1 VDSLDSRTA
10 EALHRLVDDYR
21 TRCLWFLRP
30 GYYPSTRAEAL
41 RVPAAIERNGDRA
54 AFQRSAEI
62 RQWLS
67 PSSSAVSA
75 GS

>member
-1 VDSLDSRTA
+1 MDSLDSRTA
-10 EALHRLVDDYR
+10 EALYRLVDDYR
-21 TRCLWFLRP
+21 TRCLWFLQP

-41 RVPAAIERNGDRA
+41 RVLASIERNGDRA